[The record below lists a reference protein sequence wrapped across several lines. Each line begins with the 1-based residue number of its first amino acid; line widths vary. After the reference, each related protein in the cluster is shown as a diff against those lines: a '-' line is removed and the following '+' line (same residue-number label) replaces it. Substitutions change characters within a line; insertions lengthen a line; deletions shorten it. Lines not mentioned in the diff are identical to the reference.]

1 MVRLR
6 GTILNIERTAEKKKD
21 DEGIVWEKC
30 IFDVK
35 IDGLSKGADNNKA
48 LLKKVIGK
56 KVKVVRWC
64 AFDWHYK
71 IGSKITLEPEEV
83 KSFLE

>member
-1 MVRLR
+1 MIKLR
-6 GTILNIERTAEKKKD
+6 GTVLSIERTAEKKKD
-21 DEGIVWEKC
+21 NEGVVWEKC
-30 IFDVK
+30 IFEVEV
-35 IDGLSKGADNNKA
+35 DGLSKRANNRDFLRKI
-48 LLKKVIGK
+48 VGK

-83 KSFLE
+83 KPLLE

>member
-1 MVRLR
+1 M
-6 GTILNIERTAEKKKD
+6 
-21 DEGIVWEKC
+21 WEKC
-30 IFDVK
+30 IFEVEV
-35 IDGLSKGADNNKA
+35 DGLSKRANNRGF
-48 LLKKVIGK
+48 LEEGCGQ

-83 KSFLE
+83 EPLLELS